1 MPFIK
6 LQFRPGVV
14 KESTQYGSAPHW
26 YDCDYVRFRMGYPE
40 VIGGWQKAYGE
51 QLKGK
56 CRSIMSWSTLSSRN
70 LVFIGTN
77 EKSYVFDGGSFRD
90 ITPLRN
96 TVTLAAGPLTSTNGS
111 SIVTV
116 AHTGHGASAGDYV
129 TLSGATTFG
138 GIPIESLNQ
147 NFQIT
152 DVVDADQYRVNVGVN
167 ATSGATGGGS
177 AVVAAYEIHAGLD
190 SQAFGGGWGA
200 GPYSRNAW
208 GSGFDVSI
216 AGDQVRLWSQSNYGE
231 DLIYTPRDSPIYYWD
246 SSIALRGAELSTIS
260 GASFAPSVAKE
271 VFVSQE
277 RHVMAFGC
285 NPVDSAD
292 QDDMLIRFSSKEDYL
307 DWFPDQENS
316 AGDLRI
322 PVGASFITH
331 QQTQSEILVWTESAL
346 HSVRYV
352 GAPLY
357 YGISTIANKTT
368 IMGPKAKAAVG
379 DIVFWMGV
387 NKFYRYDGRVSP
399 MPCTLEDYVF
409 SDINLDQSWKVY
421 AASNSSHNE
430 IFFFYPSR
438 SSVEVNR
445 YVCYNYV
452 DNLWYHGSL
461 ARTAW
466 LDRSVY
472 QYPFAVSPDGYLYFH
487 EFGLVD
493 GSSNPGTGIPA
504 YIESGPVEL
513 GEAGERYM
521 FMDQIIPDLTFR
533 GSTSEVPT
541 ATITV
546 TPRRFP
552 GSNTGSASSSHAIRS
567 SVGTIEQFTD
577 LMNIRVRGHQATMKI
592 SSNQPGTTWRL
603 GVPRVRVR
611 PDGGK

>member
-14 KESTQYGSAPHW
+14 KESTQYGSSPHW
-26 YDCDYVRFRMGYPE
+26 YDCDYVRFRMGLPE

-51 QLKGK
+51 QLLGSA
-56 CRSIMSWSTLSSRN
+56 RSLSAWTSLSSRN
-70 LVFIGTN
+70 FIFIGTSK
-77 EKSYVFDGGSFRD
+77 KSYVFDGGSYKD
-90 ITPLRN
+90 ITPLRS
-96 TVTLAAGPLTSTNGS
+96 TATLASNPITTTSSQTRVVVSHTSHEAQVGDFVTISGASSVGGIPADSINRNLEILTVINANSYEVDT
-111 SIVTV
+111 
-116 AHTGHGASAGDYV
+116 GASA
-129 TLSGATTFG
+129 
-138 GIPIESLNQ
+138 
-147 NFQIT
+147 
-152 DVVDADQYRVNVGVN
+152 
-167 ATSGATGGGS
+167 TSSVSGGGA
-177 AVVAAYEIHAGLD
+177 AVSVSYEIHVGLD

-200 GPYSRNAW
+200 GPYSRNGW
-208 GSGFDVSI
+208 GSVYDVSI
-216 AGDQVRLWSQSNYGE
+216 AGDQLRLWSQSNYGE
-231 DLIYTPRDSPIYYWD
+231 DLIFTPRDSPIYYWD
-246 SSIALRGAELSTIS
+246 SSAASRGVELSTIA

-285 NPVDSAD
+285 NPVDSSV

-316 AGDLRI
+316 AGDIRI
-322 PVGASFITH
+322 PVGAAFITH

-357 YGISTIANKTT
+357 YGISVVANKTT
-368 IMGPKAKAAVG
+368 IMGPKSKAAVG
-379 DIVFWMGV
+379 DVVYWMGV

-399 MPCTLEDYVF
+399 IPCTVEDYVF
-409 SDINLDQSWKVY
+409 SDINLDQSWKIY
-421 AASNSSHNE
+421 AGSNTSHNE

-438 SSVEVNR
+438 SSSEINR

-472 QYPFAVSPDGYLYFH
+472 QYPFAIGPDGYGYFH

-493 GSSNPGTGIPA
+493 GSTNPGTGIPA

-513 GEAGERYM
+513 GEAGESYM
-521 FMDQIIPDLTFR
+521 FVDQIIPDLTFR
-533 GSTSEVPT
+533 GSTSETPT
-541 ATITV
+541 ATLTI

-552 GSNTGSASSSHAIRS
+552 GSATGSPASEHAIRS
-567 SVGTIEQFTD
+567 ATGTIERFTEI
-577 LMNIRVRGHQATMKI
+577 MNIRVRGHQATMKI

-611 PDGGK
+611 PDGRK